1 MHYGINRYSC
11 RGVTQ
16 LKELGKVE
24 IVSVYLETK
33 VKAKET
39 CGFLEMTVDVGKEKR
54 LAAFLLLPR
63 EPEPLSI

>member
-1 MHYGINRYSC
+1 MGYIGIPADVSHNLQNWVR
-11 RGVTQ
+11 
-16 LKELGKVE
+16 LGS
-24 IVSVYLETK
+24 SVYLETK

-39 CGFLEMTVDVGKEKR
+39 CVFSEVTVDVGEGRR